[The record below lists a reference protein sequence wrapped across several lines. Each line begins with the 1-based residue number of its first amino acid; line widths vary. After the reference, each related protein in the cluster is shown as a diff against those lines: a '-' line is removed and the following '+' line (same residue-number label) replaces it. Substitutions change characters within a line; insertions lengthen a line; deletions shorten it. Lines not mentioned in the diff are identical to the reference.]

1 MESFDS
7 KLCMLRQKFNE
18 VTRYPHL
25 AENALRDLY
34 EELVSSN
41 GEMLDHEGKM
51 LVHSLA
57 NEGVISS
64 IVEVMSRPRVTPR
77 LVYRA
82 LGVLTLF
89 AQEEARIV
97 ESEGGFHAIVSALR
111 NFPDTDFVQEAA
123 LVALVECGR
132 CSEQYRSN
140 VQDVLGIIAQAMEA
154 HKHSPRIFY
163 LACTAIRIASQSG
176 IMLDDELANRIYGNI
191 LDGIILFPGDQRA
204 QNAGREVLSLWVG
217 FKNALDMIQLRAS
230 ALLKM
235 ADILHQAS
243 GIRRPVQN

>member
-1 MESFDS
+1 METFDS
-7 KLCMLRQKFNE
+7 KLWMLRQKFDE
-18 VTRYPHL
+18 VARYPHL

-34 EELVSSN
+34 QELVSSS

-57 NEGVISS
+57 NEGAIKS
-64 IVEVMSRPRVTPR
+64 IVEVMLRPCVTPT

-111 NFPDTDFVQEAA
+111 NFPDADFVQEAA
-123 LVALVECGR
+123 IVALVECGR
-132 CSEQYRSN
+132 SSEQYRSN
-140 VQDVLGIIAQAMEA
+140 VQEVLGIIAQTMEA

-163 LACTAIRIASQSG
+163 LSCTAIRIASQSG
-176 IMLDDELANRIYGNI
+176 IMLDDNLANRIYGNL
-191 LDGIILFPGDQRA
+191 LDGIILFPGDEIV

-217 FKNALDMIQLRAS
+217 FENALDMIQLRAS
-230 ALLKM
+230 ALVAM

-243 GIRRPVQN
+243 GIRRPIQN